1 MISKPADV
9 IVIGAGIAGLAAAR
23 VLADAGVRVVVLEA
37 RDRIGGRIWTGHAL
51 SGAPVELGA
60 EFVHGRPPAIFDRI
74 EEGKLEIN
82 ETGGAQ
88 LVQSDDQLERSED
101 FFAQIRSVLDQMDSH
116 GPDRSFAYHL
126 EECFQGEDAS
136 RIWALEYIEGF
147 HGALAERISVHSLQ
161 RSRKAEAAIEGHRSF
176 RFVRG
181 YESLLG
187 VFQKALPGNRV
198 SIQLDTIVRTVSWDT
213 QRVSV
218 EAQTPAGPAEFTA
231 DSVIITLP
239 LGVMQAPA
247 GTVGAVRFDP
257 ELEEKTSPLA
267 LLYMGQTI
275 RVTMIFREKWWEQE
289 GKADPAALR
298 DLGFVYSH
306 QEWFPTWWT
315 RQGEAATLTG
325 WAASRRG
332 ERLSGR
338 PDTFIRDK
346 ALDSL
351 SALFGVARQ
360 KLESEL
366 VSWHVHDWQSDPFSR
381 GSYSYVG
388 VGGEGAQAALA
399 EPIADTLFFAGE
411 ATNSDGYHAT
421 VHGAITSGERAARE
435 VLAVRAR
442 KV

>member
-1 MISKPADV
+1 LR
-9 IVIGAGIAGLAAAR
+9 G
-23 VLADAGVRVVVLEA
+23 
-37 RDRIGGRIWTGHAL
+37 
-51 SGAPVELGA
+51 
-60 EFVHGRPPAIFDRI
+60 
-74 EEGKLEIN
+74 
-82 ETGGAQ
+82 
-88 LVQSDDQLERSED
+88 
-101 FFAQIRSVLDQMDSH
+101 
-116 GPDRSFAYHL
+116 
-126 EECFQGEDAS
+126 
-136 RIWALEYIEGF
+136 
-147 HGALAERISVHSLQ
+147 
-161 RSRKAEAAIEGHRSF
+161 RKAEAQIEGHRSF

-181 YESLLG
+181 YESLLA
-187 VFQKALPGNRV
+187 VFQKALPTDRV
-198 SIQLDTIVRTVSWDT
+198 SIQLNTIVRTVRWDA
-213 QRVSV
+213 QKVSV
-218 EAQTPAGPAEFTA
+218 EAETSAGPVEFTA
-231 DSVIITLP
+231 DSVVSTLP

-247 GTVGAVRFDP
+247 GARGAVRFDP

-275 RVTMIFREKWWEQE
+275 RVTMIFREKWWERE
-289 GKADPAALR
+289 GKTDPAALR

-315 RQGEAATLTG
+315 PQGEVATLTG

-346 ALDSL
+346 ALESL

-366 VSWHVHDWQSDPFSR
+366 LSWHVHDWQSDPFSR

-411 ATNSDGYHAT
+411 ATNSEGYHAT